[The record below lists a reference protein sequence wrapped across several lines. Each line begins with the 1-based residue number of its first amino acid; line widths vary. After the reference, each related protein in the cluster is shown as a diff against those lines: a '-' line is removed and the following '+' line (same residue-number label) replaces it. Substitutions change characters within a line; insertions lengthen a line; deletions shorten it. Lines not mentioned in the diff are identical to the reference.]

1 MRLMRWLGS
10 MSVWFALGGCAL
22 TVSHPNALRPLDVF
36 VVSSADARVW
46 HEPGADDAARAVATL
61 LPDTM
66 ARVEALHGLRFARA
80 PRVYVCASVGCFDR
94 YVTGRGLTAAV
105 VPDNRLVLSPLLFG
119 REARRRPGILAHEL
133 SHLHLGQRIGH
144 LHHSIPLWFHEGLA
158 TLAADGGG
166 AESAGE
172 LEARAAWRA
181 DKRIDTGRRDTPRH
195 RHGARDFG
203 LSIHVFYRQ
212 AFMIVRG
219 MREADPARFAALLRA
234 LQDNADFSIALG
246 TTWGL
251 APGDL
256 VRFFPYDVL

>member
-1 MRLMRWLGS
+1 LIRSVCLG
-10 MSVWFALGGCAL
+10 ALAALCAGCAL
-22 TVSHPNALRPLDVF
+22 TVSHPNALRPVDAF

-46 HEPGADDAARAVATL
+46 HEPGAEAVARRVADVLPDAA
-61 LPDTM
+61 
-66 ARVEALHGLRFARA
+66 ARVESVHGLPFARA
-80 PRVYVCASVGCFDR
+80 PRVYVCASVACFDR

-119 REARRRPGILAHEL
+119 RESRRLPDILAHEL
-133 SHLHLGQRIGH
+133 SHLHLGQRTGH
-144 LHHSIPLWFHEGLA
+144 LHHSAPLWFHEGLA

-172 LEARAAWRA
+172 LEARAAWREGR
-181 DKRIDTGRRDTPRH
+181 RIDTARRDTPGH

-219 MREADPARFAALLRA
+219 MREADPERFAALLRA
-234 LQDNADFSIALG
+234 LQDNADFSIALAEVYAIDAG
-246 TTWGL
+246 E
-251 APGDL
+251 L
-256 VRFFPYDVL
+256 VRYFPAHDP